1 MFKLITLATILIGA
15 VNCYQEIAYSNYQD
29 YFQEPV
35 KPQPS
40 GLDIARQAFDGLS
53 SGGAAL
59 IGVVSFEGF
68 FSFWLNYG
76 ISIRNQSRMKIIAH
90 KTYLQLNV
98 VGAYKCRM
106 E

>member
-15 VNCYQEIAYSNYQD
+15 VNCYQETAFSNYQDAFSNYQD

-68 FSFWLNYG
+68 F
-76 ISIRNQSRMKIIAH
+76 
-90 KTYLQLNV
+90 
-98 VGAYKCRM
+98 
-106 E
+106 

>member
-29 YFQEPV
+29 YFQEATSV
-35 KPQPS
+35 KPQN
-40 GLDIARQAFDGLS
+40 GLAIARQALDGLS

-68 FSFWLNYG
+68 F
-76 ISIRNQSRMKIIAH
+76 
-90 KTYLQLNV
+90 
-98 VGAYKCRM
+98 
-106 E
+106 